1 MGPFKTK
8 PRRKNMMKLTLTDGQ
23 EFTGKAS
30 GDVGASSW
38 VQIDIG
44 TEIIYYPLHRIR
56 DVRTWSE
63 VE

>member
-1 MGPFKTK
+1 
-8 PRRKNMMKLTLTDGQ
+8 MMKITLTDGQ

-30 GDVGASSW
+30 GDVGASPW
-38 VQIDIG
+38 VHVDIG
-44 TEIIYYPLHRIR
+44 TELIYYPLHRIR